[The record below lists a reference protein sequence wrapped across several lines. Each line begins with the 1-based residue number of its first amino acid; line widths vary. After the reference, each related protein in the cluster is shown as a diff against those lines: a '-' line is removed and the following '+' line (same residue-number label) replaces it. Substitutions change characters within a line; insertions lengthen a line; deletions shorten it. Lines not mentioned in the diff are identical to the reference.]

1 MEFQSALLCKEW
13 RRLLGLSQ
21 QFSKISIRTPTQGVT
36 ISNYIINIYISI
48 SIHSP
53 TQGVTCRRN
62 NKLPLPYFN
71 PLSHA
76 GSDGSGAGARS
87 YPCQFQ
93 STLPRWEWRGCWFC
107 PNARDCISIHTP
119 TLGVTRYRPGEP
131 GGGPISIHT
140 PMQGVTE
147 TLAYQEIDGKISIHT
162 PMQGVTELGGLSC
175 DIYRDF
181 NPHSHAGSDFRFS
194 PEILVRWKFQST
206 LPCREW
212 PLHKFFSLCHINF
225 NPHSHAGSDKQQK
238 TGRRGQNNFNP
249 HSHAGSD
256 THAKQLGGPCD
267 RFQSTPPRREWPA
280 KADQCSLGNYFNPHP
295 HAGSDPF

>member
-1 MEFQSALLCKEW
+1 MTRWVCWWKVHIRFQSTLPRREWLSANLFILPRWTFQSALPRRVWQIDQKTVTRDMEFQSALLCKEW

-107 PNARDCISIHTP
+107 PNARDCISIHSP

-140 PMQGVTE
+140 PTLGVTDRHHYGSLVDKNFNPHSHAGSDWHCGQSH
-147 TLAYQEIDGKISIHT
+147 TSNVISIHT
-162 PMQGVTELGGLSC
+162 PMQGVTT
-175 DIYRDF
+175 
-181 NPHSHAGSDFRFS
+181 HS
-194 PEILVRWKFQST
+194 
-206 LPCREW
+206 
-212 PLHKFFSLCHINF
+212 NF
-225 NPHSHAGSDKQQK
+225 K
-238 TGRRGQNNFNP
+238 TQI
-249 HSHAGSD
+249 
-256 THAKQLGGPCD
+256 
-267 RFQSTPPRREWPA
+267 E
-280 KADQCSLGNYFNPHP
+280 
-295 HAGSDPF
+295 